1 MIIVT
6 GKFINGK
13 FNITYVT
20 INPKLNYK
28 KLIHSIKNKRL
39 GFSGEVTANG
49 Y

>member
-28 KLIHSIKNKRL
+28 NLIHSIKITEIGIQWR
-39 GFSGEVTANG
+39 SDS
-49 Y
+49 